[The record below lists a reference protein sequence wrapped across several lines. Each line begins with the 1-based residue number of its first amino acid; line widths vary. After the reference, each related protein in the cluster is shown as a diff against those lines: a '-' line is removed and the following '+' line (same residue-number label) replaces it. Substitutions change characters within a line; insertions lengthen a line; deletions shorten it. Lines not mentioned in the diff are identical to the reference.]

1 MNEPAR
7 RRPRQQR
14 SAATVD
20 ALLGAT
26 RALLQE
32 HDDTTSL
39 TVRTVAERAGLSPAV
54 VYRYFENID
63 QLIDA
68 VLAEHAALAEHAMA
82 TTLATCD
89 HSSVLGLF
97 RSVVQSH
104 LTLYTQRPDLTVEF
118 RSAALALRHR
128 DLESAADRR
137 SGALLGATLVEL
149 GVFERL
155 DATTIDRI
163 AAYWNSVGSMMGAV
177 LRSSG
182 AAREALESDLDAMV
196 THVAE
201 RLTPN
206 RGPQH

>member
-1 MNEPAR
+1 MSEPSR

-32 HDDTTSL
+32 HDDTTAL
-39 TVRTVAERAGLSPAV
+39 TVRTVAERAGLSPAA
-54 VYRYFENID
+54 VYRYFENVD

-68 VLAEHAALAEHAMA
+68 VLAEHTALAEHAM
-82 TTLATCD
+82 TTTIAICD
-89 HSSVLGLF
+89 RSSVLGLF

-104 LTLYTQRPDLTVEF
+104 LALYTARPDLTVEF

-128 DLESAADRR
+128 DLESATDRR
-137 SGALLGATLVEL
+137 SAALLGATLVEL
-149 GVFERL
+149 GIL
-155 DATTIDRI
+155 DQVDAATTERI

-182 AAREALESDLDAMV
+182 ATREALESDLDAMV
-196 THVAE
+196 EHVAE
-201 RLTPN
+201 RLTHVD
-206 RGPQH
+206 RG